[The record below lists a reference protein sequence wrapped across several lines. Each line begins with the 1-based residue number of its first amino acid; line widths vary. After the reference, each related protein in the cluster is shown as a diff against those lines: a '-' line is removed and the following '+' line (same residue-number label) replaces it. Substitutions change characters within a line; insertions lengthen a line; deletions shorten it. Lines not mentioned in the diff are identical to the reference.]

1 LAFFLAILVRTKKI
15 KLIKENNQIYWI
27 HKGPTKTQKY

>member
-1 LAFFLAILVRTKKI
+1 
-15 KLIKENNQIYWI
+15 LIKENNQIYWI